1 MCRSQAEGG
10 QRCAAH
16 AKARMDQA
24 ARRAAQARA
33 SGDASARSQ
42 ALDAWEEAA
51 VEYAS
56 TPTGHDDISARLAA
70 AEADGNPRGAARWAS
85 VLRRGESLR
94 EANQAA
100 ATAVR
105 GRETPDVQINP
116 PGGPWA
122 AIDAAREAVARDLP
136 GRQDSPRVQI
146 NPPGGPWAVIDAAR
160 DAERREQPSEPSD
173 AGSAEPAGGG
183 AAGKQYRLTGETED
197 RLRNT
202 HPQVSASWALQKGLW
217 EGRRVA
223 VGFLKER
230 GDRRHRTDMRVV
242 YGTLVLAPNAPGRTD
257 QIGVRGP
264 DGEVHVIHASRA
276 RHIWDLTRE
285 KNS

>member
-33 SGDASARSQ
+33 SGDAAARTQ

-56 TPTGHDDISARLAA
+56 TPTGHHDISARLAT

-100 ATAVR
+100 ASAVR
-105 GRETPDVQINP
+105 DRETPHVPINP
-116 PGGPWA
+116 PEGPWA
-122 AIDAAREAVARDLP
+122 AIDAAREA
-136 GRQDSPRVQI
+136 
-146 NPPGGPWAVIDAAR
+146 
-160 DAERREQPSEPSD
+160 ERRDQPGEPPE
-173 AGSAEPAGGG
+173 AQPARSG
-183 AAGKQYRLTGETED
+183 ARGTQYPLTGETED

-202 HPQVSASWALQKGLW
+202 HPQVSASWALDKGLW

-223 VGFLKER
+223 VGFLKDR
-230 GDRRHRTDMRVV
+230 GDRRRRTDMRVV
-242 YGTLVLAPNAPGRTD
+242 YGTLVLAPNAPQRTD

-264 DGEVHVIHASRA
+264 DGDVHIIHKSRA
-276 RHIWDLTRE
+276 RHIWDLTRT
-285 KNS
+285 KDS